1 MGKRWIA
8 GVVAATWFVAACGA
22 SGGSDA
28 DPTTTTKPKAAATT
42 TTEDPTAEVGADFQ
56 ELAEQANEA
65 MTQEATARDQF
76 AADNDLQGA
85 IDSTRDLRNELYDFD
100 AAVRDLDVPKANASA
115 ANDVL
120 TENGRYIEVLD
131 GFLEVED
138 IPAYNDQLS
147 KESEVRTA
155 WVDAVN
161 ALADDLGTDGIEPT
175 VGGDGSSDDETTTT
189 EATDQEAQAGDTVSD
204 GSLSI
209 EEPEGFTA
217 SASSVITMEDDQGT
231 TIGIYTVF
239 PDDSA
244 TTLAKVAKASAEGAA
259 EKNDFDIV
267 GGPEDLEVGDFKAIG
282 YSSKDADGR
291 MYVDVYFD
299 TEVDADNRF
308 RVISVEVSE
317 ENINDVMSAVEAV
330 APTVKLED

>member
-8 GVVAATWFVAACGA
+8 GVVAATWFLAACGA

-28 DPTTTTKPKAAATT
+28 DPTTTTKPKIAATT

-155 WVDAVN
+155 WLDAVN
-161 ALADDLGTDGIEPT
+161 ALADDLGTDGIEST

-189 EATDQEAQAGDTVSD
+189 VAEEEQVQAGDTVSD

-209 EEPEGFTA
+209 EVPKGFTA
-217 SASSVITMEDDQGT
+217 TASSVITMEDDKGS
-231 TIGIYTVF
+231 TIGIYSVY
-239 PDDSA
+239 PESA
-244 TTLAKVAKASAEGAA
+244 TKLADVAKDSAEGAA
-259 EKNDFDIV
+259 EKNDYEIV

-282 YSSKDADGR
+282 YSSKAPDGT
-291 MYVDVYFD
+291 MIVDVYFD

-317 ENINDVMSAVEAV
+317 GNIDDVMSAVEAV

>member
-28 DPTTTTKPKAAATT
+28 DPPTTTKPKAAATT

-56 ELAEQANEA
+56 GLADQANEA
-65 MTQEATARDQF
+65 MAQEATARDQF

-85 IDSTRDLRNELYDFD
+85 IDSTRDLRNDLYDFD
-100 AAVRDLDVPKANASA
+100 AAVRDLDVPEANASA

-120 TENGRYIEVLD
+120 TANGRYIELLD
-131 GFLEVED
+131 GFLDVED
-138 IPAYNDQLS
+138 IPAYNAQLG
-147 KESEVRTA
+147 KETEVRTA

-161 ALADDLGTDGIEPT
+161 ALADDLGADGIEST
-175 VGGDGSSDDETTTT
+175 VGDDGSSDDEPTTT
-189 EATDQEAQAGDTVSD
+189 EATEEVQAGGTVSD

-209 EEPEGFTA
+209 EVPEGFTA

-231 TIGIYTVF
+231 TVGIYSVF
-239 PDDSA
+239 PDESA

-259 EKNDFDIV
+259 EKNDLEII
-267 GGPEDLEVGDFKAIG
+267 GGPEDLEVGDFPAIG
-282 YSSKDADGR
+282 YSSKDQDGR
-291 MYVDVYFD
+291 IYVDVYFD
-299 TEVDADNRF
+299 TKVDADNRF
-308 RVISVEVSE
+308 RVISVDVAE
-317 ENINDVMSAVEAV
+317 ENVDDVMSAVEAV